1 MKCLLIA
8 SESAEVLFYWTDP
21 EFHHSVYEK
30 FRFSTADDDQVPAF
44 EDAVNTLF
52 APIIISC
59 SNLIEKLGDTYT
71 SFTSENNHLYILHQF
86 GDCLYI
92 AVNGDNEEN
101 EDDLR
106 RKIYVLKRLIEIH
119 FGLVTLDSAIMK
131 RELRPSDTD
140 RRRQI
145 WKMFQ
150 SLLVT
155 YSRLREF
162 DQSFLVEAVERLIQP
177 QICENC
183 IELLER
189 QVVQQVNASAEGA
202 GEEIVHAFI
211 LVHTKLLA
219 FYSSRNASL
228 LKPSDLLTLILIAQ
242 DLYPYDCTAE
252 EVTAQ
257 EVQSTSQPEV
267 FYTPSST
274 PLGSSRAG
282 ASRREPKN
290 SFVFTFTDPDI
301 QVAEDSLQSLECSST
316 LPVIPRRIFLDTM
329 LKEGFC
335 PMMPH
340 TMYCMSLWPG
350 ISLVLL
356 TKIPSSTFAL
366 SMYQLLDI
374 FSVLEKKLSEG
385 TDQGHFSRSNPSLP
399 ELKQKMDKFTKML
412 GDRETQLQD
421 AWLDFRNRIFSRS
434 ETSSSMEILQACRNM
449 KHQLCV
455 FYRQCF
461 LCFPGGRIPHISQR
475 LQDRVLKI
483 VQDKLVDWKEFL
495 LTKCKRNVTLVSYL
509 EDFPGLVHFIYV
521 DRTVGQMI
529 APSLNTVGKSPSE
542 LGQGPL
548 ARFIKNK
555 VWSIIGLSRHYL
567 QKGYTTLTLRDG
579 DYYCCYFLWF
589 ENELGYKL
597 EVMELPYL
605 PSESA
610 PIGMLA
616 GDYYRKLLRYYAKS
630 HPSEMVKCYEL
641 LTIHLGVIPTDSIIQ
656 QACELARKLWEP
668 TRIPLL

>member
-1 MKCLLIA
+1 MLIA
-8 SESAEVLFYWTDP
+8 SESAEVLFYWTDS
-21 EFHHSVYEK
+21 EFHQNVYEK
-30 FRFSTADDDQVPAF
+30 FRFSAAEDDQVPAF

-92 AVNGDNEEN
+92 AVNGDNEEK

-119 FGLVTLDSAIMK
+119 FGLVTLDSTLMK
-131 RELRPSDTD
+131 RELRPADTD
-140 RRRQI
+140 RRSQI

-155 YSRLREF
+155 YSQLREF

-177 QICENC
+177 QICEEC
-183 IELLER
+183 IELLEK
-189 QVVQQVNASAEGA
+189 QVVQQVNANSERA
-202 GEEIVHAFI
+202 GEKIMHAFI
-211 LVHTKLLA
+211 LVQTKLLA

-242 DLYPYDCTAE
+242 DLYPYDYTAE
-252 EVTAQ
+252 EITAQ
-257 EVQSTSQPEV
+257 KTEATVHSGAYVTPGLLSPGFREESDLDTS
-267 FYTPSST
+267 FTSS
-274 PLGSSRAG
+274 GR
-282 ASRREPKN
+282 
-290 SFVFTFTDPDI
+290 SFIFSFADLDV
-301 QVAEDSLQSLECSST
+301 QVAEDSLQSLGCSST
-316 LPVIPRRIFLDTM
+316 LPFMPRRVFLDTM
-329 LKEGFC
+329 LREGFC
-335 PMMPH
+335 PLMPH
-340 TMYCMSLWPG
+340 TMYCMSVSPG

-356 TKIPSSTFAL
+356 TKIRSSTFAL
-366 SMYQLLDI
+366 SLYQLLDI
-374 FSVLEKKLSEG
+374 FSILEKKMSEG
-385 TDQGHFSRSNPSLP
+385 TDHGQFSRSHPSLP
-399 ELKQKMDKFTKML
+399 ELKQKMDKFIKIL
-412 GDRETQLQD
+412 GGKETQLQD
-421 AWLDFRNRIFSRS
+421 TWLDFRNRVFSKS
-434 ETSSSMEILQACRNM
+434 EIGSSVEILQACRNM
-449 KHQLCV
+449 KHQLCI

-461 LCFPGGRIPHISQR
+461 LCFPEGRIPHLSQN

-483 VQDKLVDWKEFL
+483 VQDKLVDWKDFL
-495 LTKCKRNVTLVSYL
+495 LTKSRRNITLVSYL

-529 APSLNTVGKSPSE
+529 APSLNTIGKSSSE
-542 LGQGPL
+542 LGKGPL
-548 ARFIKNK
+548 ASFIKNK
-555 VWSIIGLSRHYL
+555 VWSIVGWSRHYL

-589 ENELGYKL
+589 ENEMGYKL
-597 EVMELPYL
+597 EVIELPYL

-641 LTIHLGVIPTDSIIQ
+641 LTIHLGIVPTDSVIQ

-668 TRIPLL
+668 SRIPLL